1 MKIYADGVF
10 DLFHYGHAQA
20 LEQAKNMAF
29 RLVFFFHD
37 HPHPQWSRRVSAADL
52 SANCLHSNTDFVV
65 LDLYIGV
72 ETPPTGKTFVI

>member
-29 RLVFFFHD
+29 RLVFFSTIT
-37 HPHPQWSRRVSAADL
+37 PPQWFRRVSAADL

-65 LDLYIGV
+65 LILSM
-72 ETPPTGKTFVI
+72 